1 MKHTTGR
8 LLCLLLSA
16 VMLFSLAACG
26 KNKDK
31 NTDPNLIKLGDYTLL
46 YKDACI
52 MEDSDGN
59 DALVITLDFTNNSKD
74 NASYLWSVSETAM
87 QNGVE
92 LEIATVFTGPDSYDT
107 VIESQYLEVAPG
119 KTLEV
124 CTPFVLNDGA
134 SEVEVTFEEAF
145 GSKSGKIT
153 IDPSEL
159 NRGFAG
165 NSAPSSAISLPTAGT
180 GDLMLDWWN
189 GDWYGCWTMT
199 GCSGYYADAGMEGQS
214 WDICGAIDIGED
226 DMGTVTLWD
235 EDYTKAEPMASA
247 AVSLNE
253 DGTTAY
259 GTIMSEGGYFTDMAL
274 EHADWIVDPGLV
286 DFVDTIIISG
296 DYENGADAFT
306 YDIILRRW
314 GTYWEIDMDEANFP
328 AHYNDWY
335 VPLIDEGKPMP
346 DSIGADAPA

>member
-1 MKHTTGR
+1 
-8 LLCLLLSA
+8 
-16 VMLFSLAACG
+16 
-26 KNKDK
+26 
-31 NTDPNLIKLGDYTLL
+31 
-46 YKDACI
+46 
-52 MEDSDGN
+52 
-59 DALVITLDFTNNSKD
+59 
-74 NASYLWSVSETAM
+74 
-87 QNGVE
+87 
-92 LEIATVFTGPDSYDT
+92 
-107 VIESQYLEVAPG
+107 
-119 KTLEV
+119 
-124 CTPFVLNDGA
+124 
-134 SEVEVTFEEAF
+134 
-145 GSKSGKIT
+145 
-153 IDPSEL
+153 
-159 NRGFAG
+159 
-165 NSAPSSAISLPTAGT
+165 
-180 GDLMLDWWN
+180 
-189 GDWYGCWTMT
+189 
-199 GCSGYYADAGMEGQS
+199 
-214 WDICGAIDIGED
+214 
-226 DMGTVTLWD
+226 
-235 EDYTKAEPMASA
+235 MASA